1 MCSQCFYRRLLLP
14 PVKTVLCRPIGTDP
28 NGIRSEWLL
37 SFRPLLFFSVTSDFL
52 LQFRSKMSFFI
63 STTNENP
70 RSLGKEI
77 IETVYRAISFVNN
90 CLLLDASFKL
100 TGREAKLKTWWTE
113 GRTVNSRAFP
123 SRRYLKIEVEEKRKI
138 FPFFFFFFF
147 FDEFTPAMIM
157 DWPQGFNDRAIPIR
171 GYTNDCRTM
180 TMSRKWDVMYTRRGK
195 KNFQRC
201 SKGPIVFKSYF

>member
-14 PVKTVLCRPIGTDP
+14 PVKTILCRPIGTDP

-37 SFRPLLFFSVTSDFL
+37 SFRPLLFFSVTSDFF

>member
-1 MCSQCFYRRLLLP
+1 
-14 PVKTVLCRPIGTDP
+14 
-28 NGIRSEWLL
+28 
-37 SFRPLLFFSVTSDFL
+37 
-52 LQFRSKMSFFI
+52 MSFFHLDNKRESPI
-63 STTNENP
+63 AWKRNYRDRLP
-70 RSLGKEI
+70 RH
-77 IETVYRAISFVNN
+77 VSFVNN

-138 FPFFFFFFF
+138 FPFFFFSFF

>member
-1 MCSQCFYRRLLLP
+1 MLLP
-14 PVKTVLCRPIGTDP
+14 PIIIAASKNYTVPA
-28 NGIRSEWLL
+28 NWNRSEWDPIRMVALVSSTSL
-37 SFRPLLFFSVTSDFL
+37 PFRDVRFFSPIPNSAVRWVFL
-52 LQFRSKMSFFI
+52 SRQQMRIPDRLEKKLSRSFTAPRFFRKQ
-63 STTNENP
+63 
-70 RSLGKEI
+70 
-77 IETVYRAISFVNN
+77 
-90 CLLLDASFKL
+90 LLVDASFKL